1 MRIIAGKYRGHR
13 IASPPHEGTRP
24 MLDRVREALFGKL
37 GERLEGAR
45 VLDLYAGTGSL
56 GLEAVSRGAAFVRM
70 VERDTPT
77 LAVLKENVAKL
88 QVEDAAVQAVR
99 GEALSER
106 AWHPP
111 EGAAGWDVV
120 FLDPPYAD
128 LEGAA
133 GRAEVLAAL
142 RALVTHR
149 LAPGGVV
156 VLHAPRRTL
165 HARDFPGLAC
175 EERDY
180 GNTALWYVEPAPAA
194 EPEAPQ

>member
-1 MRIIAGKYRGHR
+1 
-13 IASPPHEGTRP
+13 
-24 MLDRVREALFGKL
+24 MLDRVREALFGTL
-37 GERLEGAR
+37 GERLVGAR
-45 VLDLYAGTGSL
+45 VLDLYSGAGSL
-56 GLEAVSRGAAFVRM
+56 GLEAVSRGAVLVRM

-77 LAVLKENVAKL
+77 FAVLKQNVAKL
-88 QVEDAAVQAVR
+88 QAEETVQAVR

-106 AWHPP
+106 AWAVS
-111 EGAAGWDVV
+111 EGAPGWDVV
-120 FLDPPYAD
+120 FLDPPYAE

-165 HARDFPGLAC
+165 RERDFPGLAC

-180 GNTALWYVEPAPAA
+180 GSTALWYVEPARAP